1 MQRSR
6 WGFLRN
12 SWGRLRR
19 VAQLPDHLCQGR
31 VDLPGQHLQSAAAL
45 LHAGDLRDVLR
56 RSLLW
61 HDREWLRRLD
71 RMWR

>member
-1 MQRSR
+1 VQRSR

-19 VAQLPDHLCQGR
+19 SLDCPTTCAKAGWSCQDNICKAQPPYCVLVTCAR
-31 VDLPGQHLQSAAAL
+31 
-45 LHAGDLRDVLR
+45 LR

-61 HDREWLRRLD
+61 HDREWVR
-71 RMWR
+71 